1 MNKKERIRLAVGSA
15 IMIIFLLAVA
25 SIGWTKEE
33 FNVTY
38 FYGFDGKYE
47 VVRVKKGYID
57 PILPGRYGH
66 VFDGWYYTDKTG
78 AEYLFDPETERVTCD
93 LELTAH
99 WLPFETEFNLIEG
112 EGECEFDSV
121 FVPYGAEY
129 TLPEAHRDGW
139 YFAGWEGCGLLSS
152 FMYTSGVWNLP
163 VDVFSVRARYTKF
176 KPGTTYFLGRY
187 EQDNV
192 DYTPPERIEWIPIDK
207 KDGKYLL
214 VSKYSLDAM
223 HMDDEPG
230 RFKKWA
236 DCSLRKWLNEE
247 FYMTAFTEEERAMIC
262 PFTDAELGTTDNV
275 FLLSLDEGRLLV
287 GFDEL
292 GAGTKYALKRG
303 LEKDANAYRGEYALW
318 WTRSV
323 NSERNWCTD
332 GGGGGGGNGPYAL
345 QGVRPAIWVDA
356 EKLGQ
361 RAEVRG
367 QR

>member
-38 FYGFDGKYE
+38 FYGFDGKFE

-78 AEYLFDPETERVTCD
+78 EEYLFDPETERVTTD

-99 WLPFETEFNLIEG
+99 WVPFETEFNLIEG

-139 YFAGWEGCGLLSS
+139 YFAGWEGCALLSS

-230 RFKKWA
+230 RRFKRWA

-303 LEKDANAYRGEYALW
+303 LEKDANAYCGEYALW
-318 WTRSV
+318 WTRSCH
-323 NSERNWCTD
+323 SERNWCTD
-332 GGGGGGGNGPYAL
+332 GGGGGGGHGPYAL

-356 EKLGQ
+356 DKLGQ
-361 RAEVRG
+361 R
-367 QR
+367 